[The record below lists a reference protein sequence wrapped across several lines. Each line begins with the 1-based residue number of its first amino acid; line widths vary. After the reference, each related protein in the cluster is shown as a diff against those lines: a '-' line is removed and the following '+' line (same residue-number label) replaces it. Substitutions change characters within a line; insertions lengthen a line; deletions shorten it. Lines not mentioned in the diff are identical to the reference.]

1 MYSID
6 FVPIKEQK
14 HSNKFNPGMYIVK
27 VTVKYG
33 IRDDIY
39 SYRENET
46 DYFVFR
52 T

>member
-6 FVPIKEQK
+6 FVPIREQK
-14 HSNKFNPGMYIVK
+14 HPHNFNPGMYIVK